1 MPTFHQQHSLPE
13 RLYEMQGINTQQRFI
28 LLKKKCS

>member
-1 MPTFHQQHSLPE
+1 MPTFHQQHSLPA

-28 LLKKKCS
+28 LLKKKSS